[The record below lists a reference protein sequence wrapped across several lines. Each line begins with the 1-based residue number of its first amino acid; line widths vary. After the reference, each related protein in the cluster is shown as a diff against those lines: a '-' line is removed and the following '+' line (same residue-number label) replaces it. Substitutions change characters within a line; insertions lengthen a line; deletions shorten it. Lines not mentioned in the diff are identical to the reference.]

1 MFELDIM
8 SANYILHWRMRRQK
22 CVIMQEW
29 VCVSVAIFMFKLDY
43 EYIGCGSLIR
53 KKCVIMQK
61 CALLWQSLRKLID

>member
-29 VCVSVAIFMFKLDY
+29 VCISVAIFMFKLDY
-43 EYIGCGSLIR
+43 EYLGCGSLIR
-53 KKCVIMQK
+53 KKMCDNAEVCTAVAITK
-61 CALLWQSLRKLID
+61 EAN